1 MKITS
6 RQYALSLYE
15 LVQNKD
21 EKEIDFVLK
30 NFVNVLVKNSDL
42 KLSKKIITE
51 FTKLCDEADGIAKID
66 VISVKKLD
74 QEIIGL
80 LSKHIAEKLDKKNII
95 INNKISKNILGG
107 IVLRYGDTII
117 DGSFR
122 NKINCLKN
130 KLNK

>member
-1 MKITS
+1 MKITY

-15 LVQNKD
+15 LVQDKD
-21 EKEIDFVLK
+21 EKELDVLIK
-30 NFVNVLVKNSDL
+30 NFVNILIKNNNL

-51 FTKLCDEADGIAKID
+51 FTRLCDEDDGIAKVEI
-66 VISVKKLD
+66 ISVKKLD

-107 IVLRYGDTII
+107 IILRYGDTIV

-122 NKINCLKN
+122 KKINCLRN
-130 KLNK
+130 KLS

>member
-6 RQYALSLYE
+6 KQYALSLYK
-15 LVQNKD
+15 LVQNRD
-21 EKEIDFVLK
+21 EKEINFVLK
-30 NFVNVLVKNSDL
+30 NFVNVLAKNSDL

-51 FTKLCDEADGIAKID
+51 FEKFCDEADGTAKID

-74 QEIIGL
+74 KEIIGL
-80 LSKHIAEKLDKKNII
+80 LNKHIAAKLDKKNII

-107 IVLRYGDTII
+107 IILKYGDTII

-122 NKINCLKN
+122 KKINCLKN

>member
-6 RQYALSLYE
+6 RQYALSLSE
-15 LVQNKD
+15 LVQDKD
-21 EKEIDFVLK
+21 EKELDVLIK
-30 NFVNVLVKNSDL
+30 NFVNILIKNNDL

-51 FTKLCDEADGIAKID
+51 FARLCDEADGIAKVD

-80 LSKHIAEKLDKKNII
+80 LSKHIATKLDKKNII

-107 IVLRYGDTII
+107 IILKYGDTII

-122 NKINCLKN
+122 KKINCLRS
-130 KLNK
+130 KLY